1 MRASIKA
8 RTTKSAR
15 GDVSRA
21 KGRKKRRG
29 STWWTAG
36 PGARGSSSG
45 SGRQV
50 KAVLSSCPVQMQQPK
65 LCSNLTF
72 QKHRLI
78 QLSLLSP
85 LLSYVTHHFL
95 RPSALFHLF
104 SFISR
109 SYSCHIFSAPNPFL
123 SITLPLYSSLLLS
136 SYYSAVYL
144 FFLLMVA
151 LLHSV
156 SLHIRCG

>member
-21 KGRKKRRG
+21 RGRKKRRG
-29 STWWTAG
+29 SDMVDSWAG
-36 PGARGSSSG
+36 GHGGQAQGAVAQSKPSFHLVRC
-45 SGRQV
+45 R
-50 KAVLSSCPVQMQQPK
+50 
-65 LCSNLTF
+65 CSNLNFAQNLTF

-104 SFISR
+104 SSIFR

-144 FFLLMVA
+144 FFFLF
-151 LLHSV
+151 SW
-156 SLHIRCG
+156 